1 LTSIANR
8 PHALLPILI
17 TVTDYLNAT
26 DGIRKRKLV
35 MKKQEELDRKEA
47 ERLFV
52 IAGLW
57 R

>member
-1 LTSIANR
+1 MSIANH

-26 DGIRKRKLV
+26 DGIRKGELV
-35 MKKQEELDRKEA
+35 MRKQEEFDRKEA
-47 ERLFV
+47 ERLFI